1 MDKQSS
7 SQGPSH
13 DEDDQKPAL
22 GFIVV
27 RPNERRR
34 QQILN
39 QAQSE
44 ERAYEEHKQSR
55 RRLGYISQAP
65 RRLCGIDDD
74 VASIAEARMR
84 QQHELATAKIRATD
98 KARRLREK
106 AKEEEEEKW
115 RLRKE
120 EAAKKAERNREKEKE
135 REEERLKTVR
145 AMRLDHFNGV
155 SEASVESAD
164 DVFPNGPDGRNLPI
178 EDFSPRRAAQNARA
192 IREKSRQEEDERL
205 RLLKE
210 EARKVAEK
218 NEEKKREKEKVD
230 VADLRAKRLQALGF

>member
-44 ERAYEEHKQSR
+44 ERAYEEYKQSR
-55 RRLGYISQAP
+55 PRLEHICEAP

-74 VASIAEARMR
+74 VPSIAEARMR
-84 QQHELATAKIRATD
+84 QQHQLATAKIRASD

-120 EAAKKAERNREKEKE
+120 EAAKKAERNREKK
-135 REEERLKTVR
+135 R
-145 AMRLDHFNGV
+145 
-155 SEASVESAD
+155 
-164 DVFPNGPDGRNLPI
+164 DGRNASKPSARMDWIVSTAFLKRQSNQLCAGVRTRQP
-178 EDFSPRRAAQNARA
+178 AAF
-192 IREKSRQEEDERL
+192 L
-205 RLLKE
+205 R
-210 EARKVAEK
+210 
-218 NEEKKREKEKVD
+218 
-230 VADLRAKRLQALGF
+230 